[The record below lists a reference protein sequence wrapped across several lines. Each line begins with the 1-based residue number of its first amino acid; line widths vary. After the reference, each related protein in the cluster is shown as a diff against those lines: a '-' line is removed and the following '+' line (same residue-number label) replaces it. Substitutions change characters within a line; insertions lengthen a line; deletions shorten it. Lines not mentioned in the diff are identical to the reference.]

1 MPNYKFPLAWS
12 DNRLAH
18 NLQQMITAY
27 RFQPVGS
34 SYICEFTDHIY
45 KARSLNSLADLL
57 VANGLEDGTVQFRR
71 RQDLFV
77 RRHESLYGMVT
88 KFKCQHRHRSL
99 RIHPQ
104 RLQTIFTNSGR
115 GLKPDVQIW
124 WNDTL
129 GPASRPWRLR
139 EYLFPLNAS
148 RAHRIVEEFL
158 EFGTDA
164 DMLAFKMRW
173 PELWY

>member
-1 MPNYKFPLAWS
+1 MSSYKFPLVWS

-18 NLQQMITAY
+18 NPQQMITAY

-34 SYICEFTDHIY
+34 SYICEFLGYRY
-45 KARSLNSLADLL
+45 KARSLNSPAALL

-77 RRHESLYGMVT
+77 RRHESLYGMVL
-88 KFKCQHRHRSL
+88 KFKSQHRHRSL

-104 RLQTIFTNSGR
+104 RLQTIFTKSGR
-115 GLKPDVQIW
+115 GLKPDVQTW

-129 GPASRPWRLR
+129 DPASRPWRVR
-139 EYLFPLNAS
+139 EYPLS
-148 RAHRIVEEFL
+148 
-158 EFGTDA
+158 
-164 DMLAFKMRW
+164 
-173 PELWY
+173 PECQSCA